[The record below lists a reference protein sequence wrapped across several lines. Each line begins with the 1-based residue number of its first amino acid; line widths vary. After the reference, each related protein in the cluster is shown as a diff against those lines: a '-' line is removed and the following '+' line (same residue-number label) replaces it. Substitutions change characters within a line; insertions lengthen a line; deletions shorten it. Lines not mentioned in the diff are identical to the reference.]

1 MMLMLLEDQVAELVT
16 LVPPCVAVKV
26 SVEPAPVAAMLIV
39 VPELEVTVT
48 VADCPTVTVVVPL
61 AAPDVAVMIT
71 PDVVFAMPLI
81 NPLLLTLTWVASPL
95 LQLTLLTL
103 PVVPS
108 LKVPVATSCK
118 VWPTCRLGFVGVT
131 VMLLSVGFT
140 KKPRHP
146 ASAVINTTVKTASNS
161 EFRLELEI
169 ITNPR
174 YPSANGWLVAYCRL

>member
-1 MMLMLLEDQVAELVT
+1 M
-16 LVPPCVAVKV
+16 
-26 SVEPAPVAAMLIV
+26 V
-39 VPELEVTVT
+39 VPSTEVTVT
-48 VADCPTVTVVVPL
+48 VALCPTVTVVEPLIVPE
-61 AAPDVAVMIT
+61 VAVIVT
-71 PDVVFAMPLI
+71 PLVVSARALTRPV
-81 NPLLLTLTWVASPL
+81 LLTLTWLGTELV
-95 LQLTLLTL
+95 QVTLLTL

-108 LKVPVATSCK
+108 LKVPVAVICC
-118 VWPTCRLGFVGVT
+118 VLPICRFGVAGVT

-146 ASAVINTTVKTASNS
+146 ASAVINATVKTASNS